1 MQPWLSEP
9 GLCSAG
15 YLWDPTLSLGCS
27 QKGGAGSENA
37 ALTELKSD
45 KLCHFW
51 RFLQNLD
58 ENKKDSLLYS
68 QNEPARTPFICTN
81 ELFNY
86 QTLKIELLYVTEK
99 STGFKKR
106 TSEGTSSS
114 MVPISVKLWEHV
126 QCQ

>member
-1 MQPWLSEP
+1 MGPHTVTRVFPKGEKMQL
-9 GLCSAG
+9 L
-15 YLWDPTLSLGCS
+15 LN
-27 QKGGAGSENA
+27 EN
-37 ALTELKSD
+37 LTNDVIFGDFCKIWM
-45 KLCHFW
+45 KTKKIAFCIV
-51 RFLQNLD
+51 RMNLHLLL
-58 ENKKDSLLYS
+58 LLYVY
-68 QNEPARTPFICTN
+68 